1 MKTTINRLIAICPLI
16 FMLFVNPFS
25 WSRVSGL
32 QTQTTSTQKSGQSPE
47 VTLPSRAAKPL
58 YEGQLGKQVSEIEF
72 KPASRV
78 VTMKLAVDD
87 PNGYFRPNIRRENF
101 AVYEDGVRQKNVT
114 VEVDHSPVSVALLV
128 EFGGRYHELTKVL
141 GEGVATAG
149 RQLLDVLEH
158 DDKIAVFKYD
168 ANVETLV
175 DFNQSHDVL
184 HSAFNG
190 LTTPGFSE
198 ANFYDALLAT
208 LDRMKNVPGR
218 KAIIVI
224 SSGIDTFSK
233 TTYQEV
239 LQAARTSST
248 AIYSIGL
255 GRLMQQEAYIYGDK
269 APFARI
275 DWNSAEKRLEEL
287 AKVSG
292 GRAYILD
299 SRVEIPAIYDDIM
312 ENLRLRYV
320 ISYVSSKPAA
330 PGLPC
335 KIRVELIDSKTGKPL
350 TVLDSNGK
358 PIPPRVFVQESHS
371 PAPASGD

>member
-1 MKTTINRLIAICPLI
+1 MKIMNRLIPIYLLI

-25 WSRVSGL
+25 WSRVSAL
-32 QTQTTSTQKSGQSPE
+32 QTQATSTEKSGQSPE
-47 VTLPSRAAKPL
+47 VAVPSRPAKPG
-58 YEGQLGKQVSEIEF
+58 YEGQPGEQGSEIEF
-72 KPASRV
+72 TPASRI
-78 VTMKLAVDD
+78 VTMKLMVDD

-114 VEVDHSPVSVALLV
+114 VEVDHAPVSVALLV
-128 EFGGRYHELTKVL
+128 EFGGRYHELTKIL
-141 GEGVATAG
+141 GEDVATAG

-158 DDKIAVFKYD
+158 DDKIATFKYD

-184 HSAFNG
+184 DSVFNR

-198 ANFYDALLAT
+198 ANFYDALLGT

-233 TTYQEV
+233 TTYREV
-239 LQAARTSST
+239 LQAARVSST
-248 AIYSIGL
+248 PIYSIGL
-255 GRLMQQEAYIYGDK
+255 GRLMQQEAFIYGDK

-275 DWNSAEKRLEEL
+275 DWSGAERQLAEL

-299 SRVEIPAIYDDIM
+299 SKVEIPAIYDDIM

-335 KIRVELIDSKTGKPL
+335 KLRVELIDSKTGKPL

-358 PIPPRVFVQESHS
+358 PIAARVFVQETSS

>member
-1 MKTTINRLIAICPLI
+1 MKTMNRLIPIYPLI

-25 WSRVSGL
+25 WSRVSPL
-32 QTQTTSTQKSGQSPE
+32 QTQTTSTEKFGQRPE
-47 VTLPSRAAKPL
+47 VAVPSRPVKPL
-58 YEGQLGKQVSEIEF
+58 YEGQPVKPGSGIEF
-72 KPASRV
+72 TPASRI
-78 VTMKLAVDD
+78 VTMKLAIED

-128 EFGGRYHELTKVL
+128 EFGGRYHELTKIL
-141 GEGVATAG
+141 GEDVATAG
-149 RQLLDVLEH
+149 RQFLDVLEH

-184 HSAFNG
+184 DGVFNR

-198 ANFYDALLAT
+198 ANFYDAVLAT

-239 LQAARTSST
+239 LQAARVSST
-248 AIYSIGL
+248 PIYSIGL

-275 DWNSAEKRLEEL
+275 DWNGAEKQLAEL

-292 GRAYILD
+292 GRAHIID
-299 SRVEIPAIYDDIM
+299 SKVEIPAIYDDIM
-312 ENLRLRYV
+312 ENLRLGYV
-320 ISYVSSKPAA
+320 ISYVSSNPAA
-330 PGLPC
+330 SRPPC
-335 KIRVELIDSKTGKPL
+335 KIRVELIDPKTGKPL

-358 PIPPRVFVQESHS
+358 PIAAKVFLQETSS

>member
-1 MKTTINRLIAICPLI
+1 MKVMNRPIPIYPLI
-16 FMLFVNPFS
+16 FMLFVNPCS
-25 WSRVSGL
+25 WSRVSPPG
-32 QTQTTSTQKSGQSPE
+32 TETISTKKSVQIPE
-47 VTLPSRAAKPL
+47 GAVPSKPTKPL
-58 YEGQLGKQVSEIEF
+58 HEGQPGEQGSEIEF
-72 KPASRV
+72 TPASRI
-78 VTMKLAVDD
+78 VTMKLAVED

-114 VEVDHSPVSVALLV
+114 VEVDHSPVSVALLM
-128 EFGGRYHELTKVL
+128 EFGGRYHELTKIL
-141 GEGVATAG
+141 SEDVATAG
-149 RQLLDVLEH
+149 RQLLDVLER

-168 ANVETLV
+168 ANIETLV
-175 DFNQSHDVL
+175 NFNQGHDVL
-184 HSAFNG
+184 DSAIDR
-190 LTTPGFSE
+190 LATPGFSE
-198 ANFYDALLAT
+198 ANFYDAVLAI

-218 KAIIVI
+218 KAIIVV

-239 LQAARTSST
+239 LQAARISST
-248 AIYSIGL
+248 PIYSIGL

-275 DWNSAEKRLEEL
+275 DWNGAERHLEEL

-292 GRAYILD
+292 GRAYMLD
-299 SRVEIPAIYDDIM
+299 SKVEIPAIYDDIM

-320 ISYVSSKPAA
+320 ISYVSSNPAA
-330 PGLPC
+330 SGRPC
-335 KIRVELIDSKTGKPL
+335 KIRVELIEPKTGKPL

-358 PIPPRVFVQESHS
+358 PIAARVFVQESYN

>member
-1 MKTTINRLIAICPLI
+1 MKNRLFPIYPLI

-25 WSRVSGL
+25 WSRVSPLG
-32 QTQTTSTQKSGQSPE
+32 TQTISNQKSVQSPE
-47 VTLPSRAAKPL
+47 GMVPSTPTKPL
-58 YEGQLGKQVSEIEF
+58 HEGQPGAQGSEIEF
-72 KPASRV
+72 TPASRII
-78 VTMKLAVDD
+78 TMKLAVED
-87 PNGYFRPNIRRENF
+87 PHGYFRPNIRRENF

-114 VEVDHSPVSVALLV
+114 VEVDHSPVSVALLM

-141 GEGVATAG
+141 GEDVATAG

-175 DFNQSHDVL
+175 NFNQSHDAL
-184 HSAFNG
+184 DSAFNH

-198 ANFYDALLAT
+198 ANFYDAVLGT
-208 LDRMKNVPGR
+208 LDRMENVPGR

-224 SSGIDTFSK
+224 SSGIDTFST

-239 LQAARTSST
+239 LQAARLSST
-248 AIYSIGL
+248 PIYSIGL

-275 DWNSAEKRLEEL
+275 DWNGAERQLEEL
-287 AKVSG
+287 AKLSG

-299 SRVEIPAIYDDIM
+299 SKVEIPAIYDDIM

-320 ISYVSSKPAA
+320 ISYVSSNPAA
-330 PGLPC
+330 SGRPC
-335 KIRVELIDSKTGKPL
+335 TIRVELIDPKTGKPL
-350 TVLDSNGK
+350 TVLDSSGK
-358 PIPPRVFVQESHS
+358 PIAAKVFVQESYS

>member
-1 MKTTINRLIAICPLI
+1 MKTMSRLIPMYPVI
-16 FMLFVNPFS
+16 FMLFVSPFS
-25 WSRVSGL
+25 WSRVSPL
-32 QTQTTSTQKSGQSPE
+32 RTQTTFTQKFVQSPE
-47 VTLPSRAAKPL
+47 ATVPSRPTKPV
-58 YEGQLGKQVSEIEF
+58 YEGQPGEQGSEIELT
-72 KPASRV
+72 PASRI
-78 VTMKLAVDD
+78 VTMKLAVED

-114 VEVDHSPVSVALLV
+114 VEVDHSPVSVALLM
-128 EFGGRYHELTKVL
+128 EFGGRYHELTKIL
-141 GEGVATAG
+141 GEDVATAG

-175 DFNQSHDVL
+175 NFNQSHDVL
-184 HSAFNG
+184 DSVFNR
-190 LTTPGFSE
+190 LTAPCFSE
-198 ANFYDALLAT
+198 ANFYDAVLGT

-239 LQAARTSST
+239 LQAARASST
-248 AIYSIGL
+248 PIYSIGL
-255 GRLMQQEAYIYGDK
+255 DRLMQQEAYIYGDK

-275 DWNSAEKRLEEL
+275 DWNGAQRQLEEV

-299 SRVEIPAIYDDIM
+299 SKVEIPAIYDDIM
-312 ENLRLRYV
+312 ENLRLRYL
-320 ISYVSSKPAA
+320 ISYVSSNPAA
-330 PGLPC
+330 SRLPR
-335 KIRVELIDSKTGKPL
+335 KIRVELIDPKTGKPL
-350 TVLDSNGK
+350 TVLDSNGN
-358 PIPPRVFVQESHS
+358 PIAARVFVQESYN

>member
-1 MKTTINRLIAICPLI
+1 MKTMNRLFPIYPLI
-16 FMLFVNPFS
+16 FMLFVNLFS
-25 WSRVSGL
+25 WSRVSPL
-32 QTQTTSTQKSGQSPE
+32 RTQTTSTQKSVQSPE
-47 VTLPSRAAKPL
+47 VTVPSRPTKPV
-58 YEGQLGKQVSEIEF
+58 YEGQPSEQGSEIEF
-72 KPASRV
+72 TPASRI
-78 VTMKLAVDD
+78 VTMKLAIED

-128 EFGGRYHELTKVL
+128 EFGGRYHELTKIL
-141 GEGVATAG
+141 GEDVATAG
-149 RQLLDVLEH
+149 RQFLDVLEH

-168 ANVETLV
+168 DHVETLV

-184 HSAFNG
+184 DGVFNR

-198 ANFYDALLAT
+198 ANFYDAVLAT

-239 LQAARTSST
+239 LQAARVSST
-248 AIYSIGL
+248 PIYSIGL

-275 DWNSAEKRLEEL
+275 DWNGAEKQLAEL

-292 GRAYILD
+292 GRAHIID
-299 SRVEIPAIYDDIM
+299 SKVEIPAIYDDIM
-312 ENLRLRYV
+312 ENLRLGYV
-320 ISYVSSKPAA
+320 ISYVSSNPAA
-330 PGLPC
+330 SRPPC
-335 KIRVELIDSKTGKPL
+335 KIRVELIDPKTGKPL

-358 PIPPRVFVQESHS
+358 PIAAKVFLQETSS
-371 PAPASGD
+371 PARASGD

>member
-1 MKTTINRLIAICPLI
+1 MKTMNRLIPIYPLI

-25 WSRVSGL
+25 WSRVSAL
-32 QTQTTSTQKSGQSPE
+32 RTQTTFTQKFGPSSE
-47 VTLPSRAAKPL
+47 VTVPSRPTKPV
-58 YEGQLGKQVSEIEF
+58 YEGQLGKQGSEIEF
-72 KPASRV
+72 TPASRI
-78 VTMKLAVDD
+78 VTMKLMVDD
-87 PNGYFRPNIRRENF
+87 PNGYFRPNLRRENF

-114 VEVDHSPVSVALLV
+114 VEVDHSPVSVALLM
-128 EFGGRYHELTKVL
+128 EFGGRYHELTKIL
-141 GEGVATAG
+141 GETVRTSG

-175 DFNQSHDVL
+175 DFSQSHDVL
-184 HSAFNG
+184 DSAFNR

-198 ANFYDALLAT
+198 ANFYDALLGI

-233 TTYQEV
+233 TTYQQV
-239 LQAARTSST
+239 LHAARVSSIP
-248 AIYSIGL
+248 IYSIGL

-275 DWNSAEKRLEEL
+275 DWNSAERQLQEL
-287 AKVSG
+287 AKISG

-350 TVLDSNGK
+350 TALDSNGK
-358 PIPPRVFVQESHS
+358 PIPARVFVQESYS

>member
-1 MKTTINRLIAICPLI
+1 MKMMNRLIPIYPLI

-25 WSRVSGL
+25 WSRVSAL
-32 QTQTTSTQKSGQSPE
+32 QTQTTSTEKSGQSSE
-47 VTLPSRAAKPL
+47 VAVPSRPAKPL
-58 YEGQLGKQVSEIEF
+58 YEGQPGEQGSEIEF
-72 KPASRV
+72 TPASRI
-78 VTMKLAVDD
+78 VTMKLMVDD

-114 VEVDHSPVSVALLV
+114 VEVDHSPVSVALLM
-128 EFGGRYHELTKVL
+128 EFGGRYHELTKIL
-141 GEGVATAG
+141 GEDVATAG

-184 HSAFNG
+184 DSVFNR

-198 ANFYDALLAT
+198 ANFYDALLGT
-208 LDRMKNVPGR
+208 LDRMKNIPGR

-239 LQAARTSST
+239 LQAARVSST
-248 AIYSIGL
+248 PIYSIGL
-255 GRLMQQEAYIYGDK
+255 GRLMQQEAFIYGDK

-275 DWNSAEKRLEEL
+275 DWNGAERQLEEL
-287 AKVSG
+287 AKSI
-292 GRAYILD
+292 R
-299 SRVEIPAIYDDIM
+299 RT
-312 ENLRLRYV
+312 RLY
-320 ISYVSSKPAA
+320 
-330 PGLPC
+330 
-335 KIRVELIDSKTGKPL
+335 T
-350 TVLDSNGK
+350 
-358 PIPPRVFVQESHS
+358 
-371 PAPASGD
+371 